1 LQDGLNDSCPDPFL
15 YTNSQSIMTSNQY
28 LPSGRKWGL
37 LSALLIAL
45 IFTFSACKK
54 NDDNTPTA
62 PTIYDLINN
71 GNGTTNQFTLFKK
84 AITRANLAGA
94 LRQPGTY
101 TVFAPTDAAFK
112 LLGPAYA
119 DTVAI
124 NNINILQLTAVL
136 QYHILSTK
144 TESAAIPTALLT
156 PVPTLGGSSLYLSKV
171 VSASATA
178 SSISANGAR
187 IVLADQ
193 QASNGVVHVIDRVLV
208 PPILGD
214 LASTISQIP
223 GLFPTVKFDFLRA
236 AVAKVGA
243 TSSLTGTTPLTVFAP
258 TDAAFLASG
267 YKDVSEINNLTLPAD
282 AAKIAA
288 LGQTLQYHILP
299 GRIFTPLISTG
310 SSLTTV
316 QGGTITYATSTTAIT
331 VTGKGNGSTAS
342 NIIFPDIPAT
352 NGVVNVVD
360 RLLLPQ

>member
-1 LQDGLNDSCPDPFL
+1 
-15 YTNSQSIMTSNQY
+15 MTSNQY
-28 LPSGRKWGL
+28 SPSGRKWGL
-37 LSALLIAL
+37 LSALLVAL

-54 NDDNTPTA
+54 NDDNTPTV

-124 NNINILQLTAVL
+124 NNIPIVQLTAVL

-171 VSASATA
+171 ASTSGTS

-214 LASTISQIP
+214 LVGTIQAIP
-223 GLFPTVKFDFLRA
+223 GLFPTVSFTFLQA

-243 TSSLTGTTPLTVFAP
+243 ASSLTGTTPLTVFAP
-258 TDAAFLASG
+258 TDAAFTAAIPTI
-267 YKDVSEINNLTLPAD
+267 KTVADINALPVAT
-282 AAKIAA
+282 
-288 LGQTLQYHILP
+288 LGQILQYHIVP
-299 GRIFTPLISTG
+299 GRVFTPLISSG
-310 SSLTTV
+310 SSLTTA
-316 QGGTITYATSTTAIT
+316 QTGTITYAASTTAIT
-331 VTGKGNGSTAS
+331 VTGKGNGGTAS

-352 NGVVNVVD
+352 NGVINVVD